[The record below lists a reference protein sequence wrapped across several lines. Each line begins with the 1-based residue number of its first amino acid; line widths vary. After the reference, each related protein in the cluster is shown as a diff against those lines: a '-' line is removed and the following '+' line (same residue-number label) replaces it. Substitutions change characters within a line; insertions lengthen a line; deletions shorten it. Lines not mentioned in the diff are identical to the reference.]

1 MQQLS
6 GRVPATVAI
15 QPVTVEPVAVAIA
28 ATAKTAPADANAAS
42 KQQRTWPL
50 RGPGSLLKN
59 SFFTIKNK

>member
-50 RGPGSLLKN
+50 RGPGSL
-59 SFFTIKNK
+59 